1 MLEDIKI
8 DYVFPFVD
16 PCDIN
21 WQQELKKYKGGTN
34 IEPQRFRDWGFLR
47 YLFRG
52 LSENLPWL
60 NHIVLLV
67 ASESQIPNWLNID
80 NKNVR
85 VVTHGEFIP
94 ERFLPTFNS
103 NTIEMFLPFIHGL
116 SEHIIYGN
124 DDLFPLLPC
133 SPGDYFTNDGVPRVS
148 YRIYKDHI
156 KSFSKACQNNWLLAA
171 SRFGGNRLGKNV
183 CYRQFHESQPI
194 TLTLMREAYN
204 SMEGEMLSSITRFR
218 NNLKNYSQYV
228 YFDYVIAAGK
238 CVKREKLYTYYEM
251 SNKNLSK
258 ILSTIS
264 GDGSKWVCLN
274 DTRLTSEN
282 VVIKSVEVFEKKYP
296 NLCEYEKEDNT
307 EVDVND
313 NSHHLDK
320 KSDNIASSKKNIQ
333 PY

>member
-16 PCDIN
+16 HSDIS
-21 WQQELKKYKGGTN
+21 WQQELKKYKGNTS

-52 LSENLPWL
+52 FAENLPWL
-60 NHIVLLV
+60 NKVVLLV
-67 ASESQIPNWLNID
+67 ATESQIPKWLNTD
-80 NKNVR
+80 NEKIM
-85 VVTHGEFIP
+85 VVTHKEFIP

-103 NTIEMFLPFIHGL
+103 NTIEMFLPFVPGL

-124 DDLFPLLPC
+124 DDFFPLLPC
-133 SPGDYFTNDGVPRVS
+133 FPTDYFTEDGVPKVS
-148 YRIYKDHI
+148 YRVYKDHI

-183 CYRQFHESQPI
+183 CHRQFHESQPI
-194 TLTLMREAYN
+194 TLTLMKEAYE
-204 SMEGEMLSSITRFR
+204 SMESEMLSSITRFR

-238 CVKREKLYTYYEM
+238 CVKRDKLYTYYEM
-251 SNKNLSK
+251 SNKNLGK
-258 ILSTIS
+258 ILNTIS
-264 GDGSKWVCLN
+264 GDGPKWVCLN

-282 VVIKSVEVFEKKYP
+282 VVMKSVEAFGKKYP
-296 NLCEYEKEDNT
+296 NLCEYEKEDI
-307 EVDVND
+307 VDNVND

-320 KSDNIASSKKNIQ
+320 KKDNVATLKKNIQ